1 MATREEKQA
10 LIDTLKFTPRTY
22 KISLWGYGGERVM
35 GTVSRESWDYC
46 MANQVD
52 LMDVA
57 WSDEDTV
64 QYDMG
69 LDLDR
74 LPFHPGN
81 WYECDNLAHTNGA
94 SKDAGTLCITDE
106 NGDTVFEQSLDSLD
120 GSSNDSPE
128 WECGDE
134 VWIGQEPEGS
144 VVFVGSS
151 NEKGTFFEGDIQ
163 LRAPF
168 DITKLTLIYEE
179 IDGEAM
185 VNSATYD
192 GEDIDNWGGST
203 DGKSSDMNM
212 YLVKADN
219 EWDRYEPEDK
229 DWGHPEYG
237 TGPSTWEKS
246 ETFKFKKV
254 KPTIPG
260 YYSCTWSHYGTTY
273 GTAYWD
279 GKQFGEWEYGKFNPI
294 TGKVINWSGYN
305 WDTTSWANRP
315 PEPVELVC
323 ENKTCGWA
331 GKNEDRRE
339 DDNYD
344 SHCPECDGTEFNW
357 IDYDP
362 DTKEGRDNRKKYCG
376 T

>member
-1 MATREEKQA
+1 
-10 LIDTLKFTPRTY
+10 
-22 KISLWGYGGERVM
+22 
-35 GTVSRESWDYC
+35 

-81 WYECDNLAHTNGA
+81 WYECDNLAHSNGA
-94 SKDAGTLCITDE
+94 SKDAGTLHITDE

-120 GSSNDSPE
+120 GSSDDSPQ

-151 NEKGTFFEGDIQ
+151 NEKGTFFEGDIP

-246 ETFKFKKV
+246 ETFKFKKH

-294 TGKVINWSGYN
+294 TGEVISWSGYN
-305 WDTTSWANRP
+305 WNTGSWANRP

-344 SHCPECDGTEFNW
+344 SHCPECNGTEFDW

-362 DTKEGRDNRKKYCG
+362 DTKEGRANRKQYVKITG
-376 T
+376 E